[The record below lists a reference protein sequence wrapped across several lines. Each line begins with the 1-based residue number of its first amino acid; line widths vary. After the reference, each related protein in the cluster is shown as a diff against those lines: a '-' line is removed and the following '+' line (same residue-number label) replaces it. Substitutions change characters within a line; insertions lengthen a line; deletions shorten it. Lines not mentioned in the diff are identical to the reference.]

1 MRSKQV
7 DVLVIGSGI
16 GGMCAAA
23 YLAHKGYQV
32 LVTEALPRIGGH
44 CSTIEYQGIKCTT
57 GVLGP
62 GLGGPLEELY
72 HELGAE
78 YNVRPC
84 GTPHYLING
93 KIIKLP
99 QKGTLRTLLSAAAH
113 RPDDVEPVVKA
124 FAREIG
130 SAESAPTMSMRKW
143 IMQFTNDKGILDL
156 FQTMTAAL
164 AIVDIDNISARGFFL
179 FLKKLRGWREWG
191 ICPEGSIALPK
202 ALAKVIEKNNGEIW
216 TEAPA
221 VHIKSENNV
230 ARGATICKD
239 GQEVKVQ
246 AAVVISNC
254 GPKRTV
260 DLAGKSKLGGDY
272 VASLEKLT
280 PARAISIHIKSDVP
294 LMDRDHLLIVG
305 GPRIV
310 ALFQLTAVCPEL
322 APPGTHYLVAAADPI
337 SSLTPE
343 EARKELDLCMQDLRN
358 LLPEFDTH
366 AEVLMTQ
373 CYHGNW
379 PAMFSVAGQAMPQKT
394 PIENLYVVGDGFISD
409 TGMTAMIGAAS
420 SGIEAAKDI
429 ATSIEPSS

>member
-1 MRSKQV
+1 MTSRQV

-23 YLAHKGYQV
+23 YLSHKGYQV

-44 CSTIEYQGIKCTT
+44 CSTIEYQDVKCTT

-62 GLGGPLEELY
+62 GLGGPLEELFK
-72 HELGAE
+72 EVGAE

-99 QKGTLRTLLSAAAH
+99 QKGALRTLLSAAAQK
-113 RPDDVEPVVKA
+113 PDEVEPVLKA
-124 FAREIG
+124 FAKEMG
-130 SAESAPTMSMRKW
+130 SAESAPTMSLRKW
-143 IMQFTNDKGILDL
+143 IIQFTSDKGILEL
-156 FQTMTAAL
+156 FQTMTAAT

-191 ICPEGSIALPK
+191 VCPEGSIALPK
-202 ALAKVIEKNNGEIW
+202 ALAKVIGKNNGEIW
-216 TEAPA
+216 TGSPA
-221 VHIKSENNV
+221 MCINSEKSI
-230 ARGATICKD
+230 ARGATIYKD
-239 GQEVKVQ
+239 GREVKVQ

-260 DLAGKSKLGGDY
+260 DLAGRDNLGGDY

-280 PARAISIHIKSDVP
+280 PARAISIHIKSDVL
-294 LMDRDHLLIVG
+294 LMDHDHLLIVG
-305 GPRIV
+305 ARRII

-322 APPGTHYLVAAADPI
+322 APPGTHYIVAAADPI
-337 SSLTPE
+337 SSLMPE
-343 EARKELDLCMQDLRN
+343 EAREELDLCMQDLRN

-379 PAMFSVAGQAMPQKT
+379 PAMFSIAGQAMPQKT
-394 PIENLYVVGDGFISD
+394 PIENLYAVGDGFISD
-409 TGMTAMIGAAS
+409 AGMTAMVGAAS

-429 ATSIEPSS
+429 TTCIAPGR